1 MVMNVKNLKD
11 IALKMID
18 SHRNGDWNVVLQM
31 PKEIPSGFPRGELI
45 HELPDGRKTILV
57 GALDILEWVNKVEME
72 FFIKEI
78 PGYKDFNEFDV

>member
-1 MVMNVKNLKD
+1 MTMNVKNLKD

-31 PKEIPSGFPRGELI
+31 QKEIPSGFPCGELI

-57 GALDILEWVNKVEME
+57 GVLDILKWVNKVEME
-72 FFIKEI
+72 VFLKEI
-78 PGYKDFNEFDV
+78 PGYNGFSEFDI